1 VNVLKWVLRIAV
13 ALVLLVAL
21 GVGGI
26 AAYFKDRAGEEVPF
40 TALYGIVATELW
52 SRTVCSITG
61 CPAELPEGMT
71 SKLWDETQLKSTPVA
86 IDIDPLG
93 RLFVAEAD
101 RHLGAVPDNRQHTY
115 WLLDEL
121 AARTVE
127 DRRAYYEKWIAAGK
141 FPDPSVFT
149 SRSDKAVMLVDTNE
163 DGLADARR
171 ELASW
176 SDMVDGLIS
185 GVLAIDDELWV
196 TALPYLTKLTDTDGD
211 GIPEKRE
218 DIAHGFGVKT
228 SLGGHDLHGLTIGP
242 DGKIYFSMGDRGY
255 SVRTREG
262 KLLEPP
268 MDPGR
273 GAVFRVNRDGSNL
286 EVFATGLRNPQELAF
301 DEHGNLFT
309 GENNSDSADE
319 ARIAYVVE
327 GGDSGWAMPFQ
338 TMSGDYPRASWVAEK
353 LWQTPH
359 EGQPA
364 WIVPPLAHLGRG
376 PSGFGY
382 YPGTGLDDRY
392 RDRFFMADYRYTPA
406 ASQIFSFG
414 VREKGAGFELIDVR
428 PFISQVVATDFA
440 FGFDGRFY
448 VAHYEDLSKK
458 QRILVM
464 EDAGARKG
472 EGVAET
478 ARLAREGMRGRSAEE
493 LVGLL
498 AHADQR
504 IRLRAQ
510 FELVRRGD
518 AAPFAA
524 LARDEE
530 ARELERIHA
539 LWGLGQLGA
548 AALAGLEAREFA
560 ASLDPEQRAQ
570 LARVAGDAR
579 AEAFVPL
586 LIELL
591 RDEQPRVRFF
601 AAQSLGALGAISAVK
616 PLFELLR
623 ENADQDPFLRHAA
636 VWALKRIGDGDAMLA
651 FADDNSRSVRLGAL
665 LALRRLGDA
674 RIARF
679 LSDADPFLQ
688 AEAARAIWDAP
699 IAGANAALAARIA
712 KLGPVAEDDV
722 QTGFA
727 LHRRVIAANVAEG
740 RAENASALAVYAA
753 NRKHTRALREIA
765 LEALAHFVK
774 PEPRDLVLGFYRP
787 LPERDASVVHPAL
800 DAHGR
805 ALAEGDLGERALAIA
820 TEFGRLPLQSHELAS
835 RANDKRAATPA
846 REAALWALVARTD
859 EDSRSLAIQSAE
871 NCLAS
876 DAPELRATAR
886 EVLLAL
892 DASRGVG
899 LLLAVPADAPLVERQ
914 RTYAALATAQ
924 DPRAGAAI
932 ANALEAL
939 AAGTLAADV
948 QLDVIE
954 AARKRGSPALA
965 TQLAAWE
972 AALPADDLVARNAFA
987 LAGGDATRG
996 AAVFESEAAECMRCH
1011 GSGGH
1016 GAGAGPDLAG
1026 VAKRHD
1032 ARGLLE
1038 SVLLPNAQ
1046 IAPGYGS
1053 VAITLKDGSVVNGV
1067 QVEATRSEVVVDS
1080 GDGKPRRIALRDVA
1094 SRTPPASAMPPTALG
1109 LTPRE
1114 LRDLIA
1120 HLKTR

>member
-1 VNVLKWVLRIAV
+1 VLKWILGGVLALALIA
-13 ALVLLVAL
+13 ALA
-21 GVGGI
+21 VGGI
-26 AAYFKDRAGEEVPF
+26 AFYFKDRAGDEVPF
-40 TALYGIVATELW
+40 SAMYRIVATELW
-52 SRTVCSITG
+52 SRTVCAVTG
-61 CPAELPEGMT
+61 CPALLPEGMT

-86 IDIDPLG
+86 IDVDPLG
-93 RLFVAEAD
+93 RVFVAEAD
-101 RHLGAVPDNRQHTY
+101 RHQGAVPDNRQHMY

-149 SRSDKAVMLVDTNE
+149 SRSDKAVMLVDTDD
-163 DGLADARR
+163 DGMADARH

-185 GVLAIDDELWV
+185 GVLAVEGELWV
-196 TALPYLTKLTDTDGD
+196 TALPYLTKLSDADGD

-218 DIAHGFGVKT
+218 DIAQGFGVKT

-262 KLLEPP
+262 RLLEPP
-268 MDPGR
+268 LDPGR

-301 DEHGNLFT
+301 DDYGNLFT
-309 GENNSDSADE
+309 GENNSDSEDE
-319 ARIAYVVE
+319 ARIAYIVE

-353 LWQTPH
+353 LWHTQH
-359 EGQPA
+359 VGQPA
-364 WIVPPLAHLGRG
+364 WIVPPVGHLGRG
-376 PSGFGY
+376 PSGLAF
-382 YPGTGLDDRY
+382 YPGTGFGDLFHK
-392 RDRFFMADYRYTPA
+392 RFLMADYRYTPA
-406 ASQIFSFG
+406 ASQIWSFG
-414 VREKGAGFELIDVR
+414 VSKQGAGFSLFDVR

-458 QRILVM
+458 QRLLVM
-464 EDAGARKG
+464 EDPEARQD
-472 EGVAET
+472 ERVLET
-478 ARLAREGMRGRSAEE
+478 ARLAREGMRGRDAEE
-493 LVGLL
+493 LVDLL
-498 AHADQR
+498 DHEDQR
-504 IRLRAQ
+504 IRQRAQ
-510 FELVRRGD
+510 FELARRGD
-518 AAPFAA
+518 AAPLAE

-530 ARELERIHA
+530 TREIPLIHA
-539 LWGLGQLGA
+539 LWGLGQIGP
-548 AALAGLEAREFA
+548 AALAGFETTEFA
-560 ASLDPEQRAQ
+560 ASLA
-570 LARVAGDAR
+570 VAGDAR

-586 LIELL
+586 LIESL
-591 RDEQPRVRFF
+591 RDKEPRVRFF
-601 AAQSLGALGAISAVK
+601 AAQSLGALGAIPAVK

-636 VWALKRIGDGDAMLA
+636 AWALHRIGDADAMFA
-651 FADDNSRSVRLGAL
+651 FADDNSRSVRLGSL
-665 LALRRLGDA
+665 LALRWLGDA
-674 RIARF
+674 RVARF
-679 LSDADPFLQ
+679 LLDADPFLQ
-688 AEAARAIWDAP
+688 AEAARAIWDVP
-699 IAGANAALAARIA
+699 IAGANAALAARLA
-712 KLGPVAEDDV
+712 KLGPVEEDDV

-740 RAENASALAVYAA
+740 RPENATALAAYAA
-753 NRKHTRALREIA
+753 NRKHARALREIA
-765 LEALAHFVK
+765 LEALARFAK

-805 ALAEGDLGERALAIA
+805 ALALSDLGDRALEIA
-820 TEFGRLPLQSHELAS
+820 TEFGRLPLQSHELAL
-835 RANDKRAATPA
+835 RVNDYRTPTPA
-846 REAALWALVARTD
+846 RESALRALAARTD
-859 EDSRSLAIQSAE
+859 EDSRDLALEAAGNSLATDS
-871 NCLAS
+871 
-876 DAPELRATAR
+876 PELRATAR
-886 EVLLAL
+886 EVLVTL
-892 DASRGVG
+892 DLPHGVA

-914 RTYAALATAQ
+914 RAYAALALAP
-924 DPRAGAAI
+924 DPRAVA
-932 ANALEAL
+932 AL
-939 AAGTLAADV
+939 ASALDALIAGTLASDV

-954 AARKRGSPALA
+954 AARSRKSEP
-965 TQLAAWE
+965 LAAKLAEWE
-972 AALPADDLVARNAFA
+972 DALPADDLVARNSFA

-1038 SVLLPNAQ
+1038 SVLLPNAK
-1046 IAPGYGS
+1046 IAEGFGS
-1053 VAITLKDGSVVNGV
+1053 VAVTLKDGAVVNGV
-1067 QVEATRSEVVVDS
+1067 QVKETKSEVVIDTGES
-1080 GDGKPRRIALRDVA
+1080 APRRIALRDVA

-1109 LTPRE
+1109 LRPRE

-1120 HLKTR
+1120 HLMTR